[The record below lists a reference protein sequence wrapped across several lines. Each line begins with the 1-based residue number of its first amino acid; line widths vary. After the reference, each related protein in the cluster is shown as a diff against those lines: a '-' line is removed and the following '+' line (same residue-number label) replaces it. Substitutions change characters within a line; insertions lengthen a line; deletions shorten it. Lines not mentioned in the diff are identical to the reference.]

1 MFCVFYLYFFHTV
14 PSAPRNPRI
23 YVLQNNLYESDGKV
37 AVEFRWDR
45 PERDNGILTQF
56 RVYYQLLNQSST
68 AGTFTEWIESNVKPT
83 QMQFSL
89 KDVLPNLTV
98 RFQV

>member
-1 MFCVFYLYFFHTV
+1 MYFIFIFYTV
-14 PSAPRNPRI
+14 PSGPRNPRI
-23 YVLQNNLYESDGKV
+23 YVLQNNLHESDGK
-37 AVEFRWDR
+37 ALVEFRWDR
-45 PERDNGILTQF
+45 PERDNGILMKF

-68 AGTFTEWIESNVKPT
+68 AGTFMEWIESNVKPT

-89 KDVLPNLTV
+89 KDVLPSLTV